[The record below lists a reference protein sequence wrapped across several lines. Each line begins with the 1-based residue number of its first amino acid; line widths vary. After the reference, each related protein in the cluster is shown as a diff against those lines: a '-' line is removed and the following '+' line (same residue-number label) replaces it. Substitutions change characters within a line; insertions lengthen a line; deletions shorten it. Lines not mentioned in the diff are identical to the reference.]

1 MLHRLGQ
8 LEEAISVFDHVLSEV
23 TDDRL
28 VYESRGLVFQ
38 DQGRHRRA
46 VSDFTKAIQLD
57 DDVGENYYHRG
68 ESMLRLRRL
77 DEALEEF
84 HTATRRGYGVT
95 HYIYIFFFAFVLSV
109 SQIKCFF
116 ALYHCLQM
124 CILTS
129 FETPYNFFNHFIF
142 SLFFFFFLP
151 GTTSLAF

>member
-95 HYIYIFFFAFVLSV
+95 HNKYIFFFAFVLSV

-116 ALYHCLQM
+116 ALYHCLYTDFVRDT
-124 CILTS
+124 I
-129 FETPYNFFNHFIF
+129 IF
-142 SLFFFFFLP
+142 STISFFIVFFFFLP

>member
-1 MLHRLGQ
+1 MCADSSFVKCYLTLFIIIFVVARLMLHRLGQ

-95 HYIYIFFFAFVLSV
+95 HIKYIYFFCFCFECFSNKIFFRFITLSADV
-109 SQIKCFF
+109 
-116 ALYHCLQM
+116 Y
-124 CILTS
+124 
-129 FETPYNFFNHFIF
+129 
-142 SLFFFFFLP
+142 
-151 GTTSLAF
+151 

>member
-1 MLHRLGQ
+1 MLYYIVYLFSFFLYFFFFTRLMLHRLGQ

-95 HYIYIFFFAFVLSV
+95 HFIY
-109 SQIKCFF
+109 
-116 ALYHCLQM
+116 
-124 CILTS
+124 TS
-129 FETPYNFFNHFIF
+129 FCCCF
-142 SLFFFFFLP
+142 
-151 GTTSLAF
+151 